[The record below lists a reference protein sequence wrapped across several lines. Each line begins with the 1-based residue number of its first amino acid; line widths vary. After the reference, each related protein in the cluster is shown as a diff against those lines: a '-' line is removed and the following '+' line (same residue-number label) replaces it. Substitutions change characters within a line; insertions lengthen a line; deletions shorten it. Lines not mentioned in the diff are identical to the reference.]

1 MASVAEGEEIF
12 ARGDEH
18 GLVMSSGFGCCCCF
32 AGTGVAECVVFV
44 GRRVECGIAVD
55 GDVGGGD
62 FDAVGDVGAVG
73 EGNAGGF
80 CDLVFFLILSMI
92 GKGER

>member
-1 MASVAEGEEIF
+1 M
-12 ARGDEH
+12 
-18 GLVMSSGFGCCCCF
+18 
-32 AGTGVAECVVFV
+32 
-44 GRRVECGIAVD
+44 D

-80 CDLVFFLILSMI
+80 CDLFFCRSMI
-92 GKGER
+92 AKGER

>member
-1 MASVAEGEEIF
+1 M
-12 ARGDEH
+12 
-18 GLVMSSGFGCCCCF
+18 
-32 AGTGVAECVVFV
+32 
-44 GRRVECGIAVD
+44 D

-80 CDLVFFLILSMI
+80 CDLYFFFVCQ
-92 GKGER
+92 

>member
-1 MASVAEGEEIF
+1 M
-12 ARGDEH
+12 
-18 GLVMSSGFGCCCCF
+18 
-32 AGTGVAECVVFV
+32 
-44 GRRVECGIAVD
+44 D

-80 CDLVFFLILSMI
+80 CDLFSFFLVFIFVNDW
-92 GKGER
+92 ER